1 MTLQQQIIHSHPFE
15 NGLVLI
21 GQSMPWLESA
31 AFSFQVPA
39 GCRYDP
45 VDRIG
50 IANFVCEMVQRGA
63 GNMDSRQYIETLE
76 GLGVDYSSSASVYG
90 THYSGASCSGQLH
103 EALSVFA
110 DVIRRPHFPQEQ
122 LEDGRLVCYQEIA
135 AIEDDLPQRTL
146 IELRNRYYGQPDGR
160 DCHGTAASVGS
171 IEQAD
176 LQDFYDRNY
185 RPNGM
190 ILGVAGKID
199 WPALKDHVG
208 SLFADWPSKPEA
220 VPSVSAA
227 EHGTCHLPFDSQQ
240 THIAIAYPG
249 VCYSDPDY
257 YKQAGSVSVLSG
269 GMSSRLF
276 SEVREKRGLCYSVF
290 ASNHSVIDRGCVVCY
305 CGTST
310 ERAQE
315 SLDVIIEQ
323 LIDLKS
329 GITEDELR
337 RLKVQVRSDLIMQ
350 QESCR
355 ARAGSLTGD
364 WFHFGRVRTLDE
376 INSNISALTVSEINR
391 FLEQNPPQ
399 QFDLVTLGSHPLE
412 KNNDGISS
420 TPIG

>member
-1 MTLQQQIIHSHPFE
+1 MTVEQEIIQSHQFE

-45 VDRIG
+45 VDQIG
-50 IANFVCEMVQRGA
+50 VANFVCEMVQRGA
-63 GNMDSRQYIETLE
+63 GEMDSRQYIERLE
-76 GLGVDYSSSASVYG
+76 QLGVDYSSSASVYG
-90 THYSGASCSGQLH
+90 THYSGASCSAQLH
-103 EALSVFA
+103 DALTVFA
-110 DVIRRPHFPQEQ
+110 DVLRRPHFPAEQ
-122 LEDGRLVCYQEIA
+122 MEDGRQVCYQEIA
-135 AIEDDLPQRTL
+135 AIADDLPQRTL
-146 IELRNRYYGQPDGR
+146 IELRNRYYGQTDGR
-160 DCHGTAASVGS
+160 DCHGSATSVAS
-171 IEQAD
+171 IQLDD
-176 LQDFYDRNY
+176 LQNFYQQNY

-199 WPALKDHVG
+199 WPLLKDHVA
-208 SLFADWPSKPEA
+208 SLFADWHARPEVIPEA
-220 VPSVSAA
+220 SPA

-257 YKQAGSVSVLSG
+257 YRQAGSVSVLSG

-276 SEVREKRGLCYSVF
+276 TEVREKRGLCYSVF
-290 ASNHSVIDRGCVVCY
+290 ASNHSVLDRGCVVCY
-305 CGTST
+305 CGTSA

-315 SLDVIIEQ
+315 SLDVILQQ
-323 LIDLKS
+323 LVNLKL
-329 GITEDELR
+329 GITADELR

-376 INSNISALTVSEINR
+376 CNSRISSLTVEEINR
-391 FLEQNPPQ
+391 FLQEHPPR
-399 QFDLVTLGSHPLE
+399 QFDLVTLGPHPLE
-412 KNNDGISS
+412 INNDGISS
-420 TPIG
+420 TPTG

>member
-1 MTLQQQIIHSHPFE
+1 MTQQQIIHSHQFE

-45 VDRIG
+45 TDRIG
-50 IANFVCEMVQRGA
+50 VANFVCEMVQRGA
-63 GNMDSRQYIETLE
+63 GQMNSRQYIEALE
-76 GLGVDYSSSASVYG
+76 ELGIDYSSSASVYG
-90 THYSGASCSGQLH
+90 THYSGASCAGQLH
-103 EALSVFA
+103 DAISIFA
-110 DVIRRPHFPQEQ
+110 DVLRRPHFPADQ
-122 LEDGRLVCYQEIA
+122 LEDGRLVCQQEIA
-135 AIEDDLPQRTL
+135 AIEDDLPQRAL
-146 IELRNRYYGQPDGR
+146 IELRSRYYGQPDGR
-160 DCHGTAASVGS
+160 DCHGTPASVAA
-171 IEQAD
+171 IELSD
-176 LQDFYDRNY
+176 LRNFYESNY

-199 WPALKDHVG
+199 WPKLLNHV
-208 SLFADWPSKPEA
+208 SHLFADWQPKPE
-220 VPSVSAA
+220 PTPTQILPQ
-227 EHGTCHLPFDSQQ
+227 HGTCHLPFESQQ

-276 SEVREKRGLCYSVF
+276 SEVREKRGLCYTVF
-290 ASNHSVIDRGCVVCY
+290 ATNHSVRDRGSVICY

-310 ERAQE
+310 DRAQE
-315 SLDVIIEQ
+315 SLDVLVEQ
-323 LIDLKS
+323 LQLLGQ
-329 GITEDELR
+329 GITDDELR

-355 ARAGSLTGD
+355 ARAGSITGD

-376 INSNISALTVSEINR
+376 INTKISSLTVSEINQ
-391 FLEQNPPQ
+391 FLEQNRPGH
-399 QFDLVTLGSHPLE
+399 FDLVTLGSQPLE
-412 KNNDGISS
+412 MKHDGISS
-420 TPIG
+420 TPVG